1 METIELNTSQNVSLQ
16 FPIASVADRILAY
29 IFDAVFVGIYIILEA
44 IAIAQWFSIDAW
56 GIIILFSLPVPF
68 YHLIF
73 ELFFNG
79 QTPGKRIMNIRVFK
93 ADGTTLSAGSCFIRW
108 IFRLVD
114 ITITSGALATLVII
128 LNGKGQRLG
137 DIAAQTT
144 VLKIRKKNNLQQ
156 TLWVDIEKD
165 YQPRFPEAETLSD
178 KDVQII
184 KEVINV
190 VNDSQRRPDNYVLL
204 LNNTRKAIEQK
215 LNTSSDLTDMDYLTT
230 IIKDYNACHQR
241 PKQ

>member
-1 METIELNTSQNVSLQ
+1 MEIFELNTSQNVSLQ
-16 FPIASVADRILAY
+16 FPIASVADRILAFFFDS
-29 IFDAVFVGIYIILEA
+29 IFMATYVIIVAL
-44 IAIAQWFSIDAW
+44 ILVTWFNEFTWEIT
-56 GIIILFSLPVPF
+56 FFFLPVPF
-68 YHLIF
+68 YHLFF
-73 ELFFNG
+73 ELLFNG

-93 ADGTTLSAGSCFIRW
+93 TDGTNLSAGNCFIRW
-108 IFRLVD
+108 IFRFVD
-114 ITITSGALATLVII
+114 VSITAGALATFVII
-128 LNGKGQRLG
+128 INGKGQRLG
-137 DIAAQTT
+137 DIATQTT
-144 VLKIRKKNNLQQ
+144 VLKIRRKNNLQQ